1 MVKWTINLQ
10 TLWTRLTNA
19 EHFIL
24 AGSSRAVQ
32 GNAIFN
38 HRHTERFIL
47 HRMFQDE
54 TGSLINRLA
63 LIWEVILNTDSPD
76 SDLCKLSFF
85 CWSILLFYP
94 LALKCKSL
102 MSAHFLA
109 DCLTGMTLNTLC
121 PLPNLLENKRHTQN
135 PFCNLSS
142 RAGKQEKYA
151 RDRNW
156 FHVFL
161 HLLSQSDWHSL
172 SLPINQTRCRKRST
186 AEQTC
191 WGP

>member
-24 AGSSRAVQ
+24 AGSSRVVQ

-54 TGSLINRLA
+54 TGSLIHRLA
-63 LIWEVILNTDSPD
+63 LIWDVILNTDSPD
-76 SDLCKLSFF
+76 LIYANSASSAEVSSS
-85 CWSILLFYP
+85 SIF